1 MRGQQGCG
9 VLKVAPFPVV
19 SILHQAV
26 LLLVLRI
33 KCLLS
38 FFIKVLYSNLTGFP
52 FPLRQ
57 KLWVGVMIQTQPF
70 FIAGIEDYDEAK
82 SSAFGAMA
90 MFVVT
95 FVASLLGMWYDS
107 QNKIEET
114 APLDGPEAEYH
125 LSTGDVPTYGTS
137 S

>member
-1 MRGQQGCG
+1 
-9 VLKVAPFPVV
+9 
-19 SILHQAV
+19 
-26 LLLVLRI
+26 
-33 KCLLS
+33 
-38 FFIKVLYSNLTGFP
+38 
-52 FPLRQ
+52 
-57 KLWVGVMIQTQPF
+57 MIQTQPF

-82 SSAFGAMA
+82 SNAFGAMA

-114 APLDGPEAEYH
+114 TAADGPEAEYH